1 MTINE
6 KTRLLPKDYQK
17 SYVIPIPQEDINNN
31 NNNNNNIDGSDYDY
45 GSYALT
51 KAELS
56 SYIDD
61 PFWIRVRTICFSLY
75 WLFCLVALITS
86 CYIAVSALESGTC
99 TAPLNGDT
107 NNSLVPPS
115 TITPVPNSNPII
127 SATDDSSTVIFRLLS
142 QTQA

>member
-31 NNNNNNIDGSDYDY
+31 NNNDSDYDY

-61 PFWIRVRTICFSLY
+61 PFWIRVRCICFSLY
-75 WLFCLVALITS
+75 WLLCIVALITS
-86 CYIAVSALESGTC
+86 CYIAVSALEGGLC
-99 TAPLNGDT
+99 TGEPSTLNGDG
-107 NNSLVPPS
+107 NNSLVS
-115 TITPVPNSNPII
+115 TIASTARLDQTTQ
-127 SATDDSSTVIFRLLS
+127 SATADGSGVIFRLLN
-142 QTQA
+142 QPA

>member
-31 NNNNNNIDGSDYDY
+31 NNNNNDSDYDY

-61 PFWIRVRTICFSLY
+61 PFWIRVRYVCFSLY
-75 WLFCLVALITS
+75 WLLCLVALFIS
-86 CYIAVSALESGTC
+86 CYIAVSALESGLCGPT
-99 TAPLNGDT
+99 LNGDG
-107 NNSLVPPS
+107 NSSLGS
-115 TITPVPNSNPII
+115 TTVITPVQTTEATLV
-127 SATDDSSTVIFRLLS
+127 SATDDGSGVIFRLLS
-142 QTQA
+142 QPA

>member
-31 NNNNNNIDGSDYDY
+31 NNNNNDSDYDY

-61 PFWIRVRTICFSLY
+61 PFWIRVRYICFSLY
-75 WLFCLVALITS
+75 WLLCLVALFIS
-86 CYIAVSALESGTC
+86 CYIAVSALESGLC
-99 TAPLNGDT
+99 TGGPTLNGDG
-107 NNSLVPPS
+107 NSSLGS
-115 TITPVPNSNPII
+115 TTVITPIQTTEATLV
-127 SATDDSSTVIFRLLS
+127 SATDDGSGVIFRLLS
-142 QTQA
+142 QPA

>member
-31 NNNNNNIDGSDYDY
+31 NNNNNDSDYDY

-61 PFWIRVRTICFSLY
+61 PFWIRVRYICFSLY
-75 WLFCLVALITS
+75 WLLCLVALFIS
-86 CYIAVSALESGTC
+86 CYIAVSALESGLC
-99 TAPLNGDT
+99 TGGPTLNGDG
-107 NNSLVPPS
+107 NSSLGS
-115 TITPVPNSNPII
+115 TTVITPDQTTEATLV
-127 SATDDSSTVIFRLLS
+127 SATDDGSGVIFRLLS
-142 QTQA
+142 QPA